1 MSTFEP
7 WLSVWLQ
14 PLSPNIVVGFAFTTS
29 QVDSLR
35 YQESMQSGIYG
46 SALKINTISL
56 IGMPLEHPIFR
67 FPTVCISAL
76 STLEL
81 NLYFL
86 RSARVFLSVFLGF
99 LSRQQQ
105 QAQAPQKRKINK
117 YRNKWECAFCL
128 CGDRKHF
135 KFLCISSLLIDGFVI
150 TFTQQPINMLPQ
162 KRIRVYIWTYV
173 HEFLID
179 MRYDVRLG
187 VIVIPT
193 DFASARRLS
202 SPLISQAPGIIPEAL
217 SGVSPNYRVHCLP

>member
-1 MSTFEP
+1 MIVTLTGDVYF
-7 WLSVWLQ
+7 WAMVISV
-14 PLSPNIVVGFAFTTS
+14 VTTS
-29 QVDSLR
+29 KPKHCSRICFYDKSSGLSAVSGINAIWNVLECLKNKYNFVDWNASRAPHISIPIPIPPDSL
-35 YQESMQSGIYG
+35 
-46 SALKINTISL
+46 
-56 IGMPLEHPIFR
+56 
-67 FPTVCISAL
+67 CISAL

-105 QAQAPQKRKINK
+105 QAQAPQKQKINK

-162 KRIRVYIWTYV
+162 KRIRVYIYEHMYTN
-173 HEFLID
+173 
-179 MRYDVRLG
+179 
-187 VIVIPT
+187 
-193 DFASARRLS
+193 S
-202 SPLISQAPGIIPEAL
+202 S
-217 SGVSPNYRVHCLP
+217 